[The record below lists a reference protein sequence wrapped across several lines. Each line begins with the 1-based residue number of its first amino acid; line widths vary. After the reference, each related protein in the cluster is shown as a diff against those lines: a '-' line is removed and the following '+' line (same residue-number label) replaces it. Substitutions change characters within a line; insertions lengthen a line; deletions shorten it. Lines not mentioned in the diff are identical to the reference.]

1 MIHLRAVTS
10 SLIAA
15 TLALAVQA
23 CASSPAPAP
32 ETAASQTTPSGPPP
46 KLGPE
51 EMKQARLNA
60 QVVAGTWLL
69 LVDKGELITSWDTA
83 ARRLQDF
90 VPAGD
95 WKAGLEKARGPF
107 GEMQRRHF
115 VKTKYTNKLQ
125 PPGHYVVVSY
135 HSQFAKSPAKE
146 SVTVVR
152 EADNQWRVVMY
163 GIEKTDTPPPAEEAP
178 TEPQN
183 EAVEATEPGA
193 TEAPA
198 P

>member
-1 MIHLRAVTS
+1 MIHLRATTS
-10 SLIAA
+10 TLIAA
-15 TLALAVQA
+15 TLALAVSA
-23 CASSPAPAP
+23 CASSPPPAP
-32 ETAASQTTPSGPPP
+32 ENAAGQTSSGPPQ
-46 KLGPE
+46 KLGAD

-69 LVDKGELITSWDTA
+69 LVDKGEFITSWDTG

-95 WKAGLEKARGPF
+95 WKAGLEKARGSF

-152 EADNQWRVVMY
+152 EADNQWRVLMY

-183 EAVEATEPGA
+183 EAVETTEPGVA
-193 TEAPA
+193 EPTTP
-198 P
+198 

>member
-1 MIHLRAVTS
+1 MIYLRAVQG

-15 TLALAVQA
+15 TLAFAVGG
-23 CASSPAPAP
+23 CASNPPPAP
-32 ETAASQTTPSGPPP
+32 ETAAGQTSSGPPQ
-46 KLGPE
+46 KLAAD

-69 LVDKGELITSWDTA
+69 LVDKGEFITSWDTG

-135 HSQFAKSPAKE
+135 HSQFAKSAAKE

-152 EADNQWRVVMY
+152 EADNQWRVLMY

-193 TEAPA
+193 AETTTP
-198 P
+198 

>member
-1 MIHLRAVTS
+1 MIHYRAVTFA
-10 SLIAA
+10 LLAA
-15 TLALAVQA
+15 ILALSVSA
-23 CASSPAPAP
+23 CASSPPPAP
-32 ETAASQTTPSGPPP
+32 ESAASQSPAGPPK
-46 KLGPE
+46 KLAAD

-69 LVDKGELITSWDTA
+69 LVDKGEFIASWDTG

-95 WKAGLEKARGPF
+95 WKAGIEKARGSF
-107 GEMQRRHF
+107 GDLQRRHF

-135 HSQFAKSPAKE
+135 HSQFAKAPAKE

-152 EADNQWRVVMY
+152 EADNQWRVLMY

-183 EAVEATEPGA
+183 EAVEAVEPGA
-193 TEAPA
+193 EETTAP
-198 P
+198 